1 MASPGGTASS
11 GGGTRH
17 FAGLDGLRG
26 IAVALVVGVHSGNS
40 LWPGARS
47 WLVQGGPLGV
57 HLFFVLSGFLIT
69 TILLGER
76 DRTGTVDLLRFGER
90 RARRLVPALVVL
102 LIALVL
108 IPVERPS
115 LQVAGESALAVLT
128 FTSNQV
134 MKGDASPIGGLLD
147 GRIEMAPETIH
158 TWSLAIEVQFYV
170 LWAAVL
176 WLLAR
181 ARWSAVRMAA
191 LVGVGIVAVAVARAW
206 LHHGGTHWLTLY
218 LSTST
223 RLDAPLVGAL
233 AAVALRAGWL
243 DRVRRDPA
251 VVLGTLGLGLFVL
264 AAFTV
269 TWDRP
274 ALDQGLYTALAAAG
288 ALPILAVVLHPGT
301 VLDRALAWAPLTWLG
316 RTSYSLY
323 LWHYLLFSKME
334 RAEILPAGPIRLVAG
349 IGLSLLAAW
358 ASYALVER
366 RFHRSRPQEGSHDR
380 RDRRRPHDHSE
391 GLVE

>member
-1 MASPGGTASS
+1 MAAPGGTSS
-11 GGGTRH
+11 AGAGTRH
-17 FAGLDGLRG
+17 HAGLDGLRG

-69 TILLGER
+69 TILVAER
-76 DRTGTVDLLRFGER
+76 DRTGTIDLRRFGVR

-102 LIALVL
+102 LAALAV
-108 IPVERPS
+108 IPVERPT
-115 LQVAGESALAVLT
+115 LAVAGESALAVLT

-134 MKGDASPIGGLLD
+134 MKGGASPIGGLLD

-181 ARWSAVRMAA
+181 VRWSVARMAA
-191 LVGVGIVAVAVARAW
+191 LVVAAVVAVAVYRSW
-206 LHHGGTHWLTLY
+206 LHHDGTHWLTLY

-233 AAVALRAGWL
+233 AALALRAGWL
-243 DRVRRDPA
+243 ARVPRATAA
-251 VVLGTLGLGLFVL
+251 VAGTAGLGLFVL

-274 ALDQGLYTALAAAG
+274 ALDQGLYTALAVAG
-288 ALPILAVVLHPGT
+288 AAPILAVVLHPGT
-301 VLDRALAWAPLTWLG
+301 TLDRVLSSAPLTWLG

-323 LWHYLLFSKME
+323 LWHYLILAKLE

-358 ASYALVER
+358 ASYALVEM
-366 RFHRSRPQEGSHDR
+366 RFHRPPPQEGPHDR
-380 RDRRRPHDHSE
+380 RDRRRPDHHPE